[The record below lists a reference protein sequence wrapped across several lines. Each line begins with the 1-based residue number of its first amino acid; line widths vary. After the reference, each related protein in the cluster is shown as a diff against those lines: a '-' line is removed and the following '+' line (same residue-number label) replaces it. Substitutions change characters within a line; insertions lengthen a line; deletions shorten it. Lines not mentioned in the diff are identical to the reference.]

1 MPHPPYSPDLA
12 PSDFWLFGYL
22 KRQLDS
28 YSDSKS
34 LQRAVIKALLSI
46 PHDELRKTFN
56 KWIERL
62 ELCIANQGNYF
73 EHSMN

>member
-1 MPHPPYSPDLA
+1 MPHPQYSPDLA